1 MPGLHLDISVSLG
14 LLDGDLVMLCCG
26 TACSCFQY
34 PSTQQCLCFPSPAWL
49 RQQWLCEEHSQQQ
62 RWVVWGQLG
71 PSVQLVE
78 SRGQVGFPLRD
89 WVMATSSPVTISLLY
104 FVATSTSWSTSAG
117 EQLYKLGSPKPST
130 QPGVM
135 EVVVDW
141 TYPLCGHNQDN
152 VAYVTP
158 CLHSYSYVLWWA
170 RKKLSYAL
178 WGGIT

>member
-1 MPGLHLDISVSLG
+1 M
-14 LLDGDLVMLCCG
+14 
-26 TACSCFQY
+26 
-34 PSTQQCLCFPSPAWL
+34 
-49 RQQWLCEEHSQQQ
+49 
-62 RWVVWGQLG
+62 WGQLG

-141 TYPLCGHNQDN
+141 TYPICGHSQDN

-178 WGGIT
+178 